1 MPLCYR
7 IGSCVA
13 SRDEAWNM
21 NLKVIWTLFSVSLLF
36 VSLAAG
42 IPAVKADSINST
54 SYSVVEILFPAN
66 STYDSRFLTLNVTFP
81 CGGLHYTLTY
91 NIDGKDEGSI
101 PWVVDNPNNEVH
113 VIYKAIGSVALPEL
127 SEGSHCLTVTI
138 ICGLYNY
145 HGANAPGA
153 PFKPTSPGSSD
164 YEATWTDTVY
174 FTIDV
179 GAGTIEPA
187 IAVDSVPP
195 SISDISL
202 YNRTYTSTEVPL
214 NFTVSE
220 NISQVTYSVD
230 GKDNV
235 TIVGNTTLTGLVI
248 GSHNVTLYARDVAGN
263 TGASETI
270 TFTVVN
276 ETEPFPLVLV
286 AVALAAMAVV
296 GVGLTVHF
304 KKRNHQQILVST
316 ATAR

>member
-1 MPLCYR
+1 
-7 IGSCVA
+7 
-13 SRDEAWNM
+13 M

-42 IPAVKADSINST
+42 IPAVKADSANST
-54 SYSVVEILFPAN
+54 SYSVVKILFPAN
-66 STYDSRFLTLNVTFP
+66 ATYDSRFLTLNVTFP
-81 CGGLHYTLTY
+81 CGGLDYTLTY
-91 NIDGKDEGSI
+91 NIDGKNEGSI
-101 PWVVDNPNNEVH
+101 PWVVDNPNEVH

-145 HGANAPGA
+145 HGANPPGA

-174 FTIDV
+174 FTIDS
-179 GAGTIEPA
+179 GAGTTEPA
-187 IAVDSVPP
+187 LAVDSIPP
-195 SISDISL
+195 SISNISL

-220 NISQVTYSVD
+220 NISQVIYSLD
-230 GKDNV
+230 GKENV
-235 TIVGNTTLTGLVI
+235 TIPGNTTLTGLST

-263 TGASETI
+263 IGASETV
-270 TFTVVN
+270 TFTVVD
-276 ETEPFPLVLV
+276 EAEPSPQVPV
-286 AVALAAMAVV
+286 AVALASMVVV

-304 KKRNHQQILVST
+304 KKRNPQQTLVST
-316 ATAR
+316 ATARQRELTV

>member
-1 MPLCYR
+1 
-7 IGSCVA
+7 
-13 SRDEAWNM
+13 M
-21 NLKVIWTLFSVSLLF
+21 NLKVIWPLLSVSLLF

-42 IPAVKADSINST
+42 IPAVKADSTNST
-54 SYSVVEILFPAN
+54 SYSVVKILFPAN
-66 STYDSRFLTLNVTFP
+66 ATYDYRFLSLNVTFP
-81 CGGLHYTLTY
+81 FGGLDYTLTY
-91 NIDGKDEGSI
+91 NIDGKNEGSI
-101 PWVVDNPNNEVH
+101 PWLIDNPNHELH
-113 VIYKAIGSVALPEL
+113 VVYTAIGSVALPEL
-127 SEGSHCLTVTI
+127 SEGSHCLTATI

-145 HGANAPGA
+145 HGGNPPGA
-153 PFKPTSPGSSD
+153 PFKPTSLGSSD

-174 FTIDV
+174 FTIDL
-179 GAGTIEPA
+179 GAGITEPA
-187 IAVDSVPP
+187 LALDSVPP
-195 SISDISL
+195 SISEISL

-235 TIVGNTTLTGLVI
+235 TIAGNTTLTGLPT
-248 GSHNVTLYARDVAGN
+248 GPHNVTLYARDVAGN

-276 ETEPFPLVLV
+276 ETEPFPIVLV
-286 AVALAAMAVV
+286 AVVLAAMVV